1 MILVGSFLLL
11 NVAGIAQTPIKGE
24 VRALYQRAVT
34 DEGAAEKL
42 IKMLKPFN
50 SKNNPLWA
58 GYKASVTMLLAEHTF
73 NPFKKLK
80 YFNKGKKMLQEAV
93 EADRT
98 NIELRFLRFTAQS
111 NAPSFLGYDDHIQAD
126 KKFLLQKVPQLSD
139 ATLKK
144 YLISSLQMTEVGHAL
159 EQNVNN

>member
-1 MILVGSFLLL
+1 
-11 NVAGIAQTPIKGE
+11 
-24 VRALYQRAVT
+24 
-34 DEGAAEKL
+34 
-42 IKMLKPFN
+42 LKPFN
-50 SKNNPLWA
+50 SKNNPLWD

-98 NIELRFLRFTAQS
+98 NIELRFFRFTAQS
-111 NAPSFLGYDDHIQAD
+111 NAPSFLGYDDYIQAD

-144 YLISSLQMTEVGHAL
+144 YLISSMLMTVIVLAL
-159 EQNVNN
+159 IHNVNN